1 MDLLGNDSV
10 THRALIGVGSNIGLA
25 AQNCKKAIA
34 LINKSE
40 SVNVTA
46 QSSLYESQ
54 PVGKENQAW
63 FVNATIEVCTKL
75 GPEELLKFLLKI
87 EQEFGRIRKE
97 KWGARIIDLDILDFE
112 GLIMDSKT
120 LTLPHPEMTQRRFVL
135 EPLSEIAGETI
146 HPLKK
151 KMISDLLKELP
162 KIPVVKKLQIS

>member
-1 MDLLGNDSV
+1 MN
-10 THRALIGVGSNIGLA
+10 HRALIGVGSNIGLA
-25 AQNCKKAIA
+25 AQNCKKAIE
-34 LINKSE
+34 LVNKSE

-54 PVGKENQAW
+54 PVGKTNQAW
-63 FVNATIEVCTKL
+63 FVNSTIEVYTKL
-75 GPEELLKFLLKI
+75 GPEELLQYLLNI

-120 LTLPHPEMTQRRFVL
+120 LTLPHPEMTKRRFVL

-162 KIPVVKKLQIS
+162 KTPVVKKITTS

>member
-1 MDLLGNDSV
+1 M

-25 AQNCKKAIA
+25 AENCKKAIT

-54 PVGKENQAW
+54 PVGKTNQAW
-63 FVNATIEVCTKL
+63 FVNATIEVYTKL
-75 GPEELLKFLLKI
+75 GPAELLQLLLNI

-112 GLIMDSKT
+112 GLIIDSKT
-120 LTLPHPEMTQRRFVL
+120 LTLPHPEMTHRRFVL

>member
-1 MDLLGNDSV
+1 MN
-10 THRALIGVGSNIGLA
+10 HRALIGVGSNIGLA
-25 AQNCKKAIA
+25 AQNCKKAIE
-34 LINKSE
+34 LVNKSE

-54 PVGKENQAW
+54 PVGKTNQPW
-63 FVNATIEVCTKL
+63 FVNSTIEVYTKL
-75 GPEELLKFLLKI
+75 GPEELLQYLLNI

-120 LTLPHPEMTQRRFVL
+120 LTLPHPEMTKRRFVL

-146 HPLKK
+146 HPLEK

-162 KIPVVKKLQIS
+162 KTPVVKKITTS

>member
-1 MDLLGNDSV
+1 M

-25 AQNCKKAIA
+25 AENCEKAIT
-34 LINKSE
+34 LVNKSE

-54 PVGKENQAW
+54 PVGKTNQAW
-63 FVNATIEVCTKL
+63 FVNSTIEVYTKL
-75 GPEELLKFLLKI
+75 GPEELLQYLLDI
-87 EQEFGRIRKE
+87 EQEFGRTRKE

-112 GLIMDSKT
+112 GLIMDSKI

-146 HPLKK
+146 HPVEK

-162 KIPVVKKLQIS
+162 KTPVVKKITTS

>member
-1 MDLLGNDSV
+1 M

-25 AQNCKKAIA
+25 AQNCEKAIT
-34 LINKSE
+34 LVNKSE

-54 PVGKENQAW
+54 PVGKTNQAW

-75 GPEELLKFLLKI
+75 GPEELLHFLLKI

-112 GLIMDSKT
+112 GLIINSKT

-146 HPLKK
+146 HPLEK

-162 KIPVVKKLQIS
+162 KTPVVKKITTS